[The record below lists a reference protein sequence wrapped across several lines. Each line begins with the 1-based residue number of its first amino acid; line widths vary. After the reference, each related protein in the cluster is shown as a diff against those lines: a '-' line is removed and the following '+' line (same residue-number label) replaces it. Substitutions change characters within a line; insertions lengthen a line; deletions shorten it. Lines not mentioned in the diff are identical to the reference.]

1 MKLVRVGMLMSAA
14 VLLVAPVEAV
24 KISGPTV
31 VIPVAIH
38 APGKGTSQWRT
49 DLWISNHNDVAK
61 NVTVTFYPNGGGSQ
75 SFVVPMAT
83 FATVHIQD
91 IVLSRFNFT
100 DKKGMLILTTQGN
113 FGFSA
118 RARIYNV
125 GNPAGQFGQF
135 VPGLGL
141 PYLSPQGFLPG
152 LSGVDGNR
160 TNVGIANPQD
170 RDINPALDIYD
181 GDHNELAHVDLT
193 VPAHQVLQINDIFA
207 TYGIAPQD
215 NVQVEISTNNY
226 SEIDRFYAYA
236 SVARDQTSDA
246 VFIFGTSPNA

>member
-1 MKLVRVGMLMSAA
+1 MKLVRVGMLMSVA
-14 VLLVAPVEAV
+14 VLLVVPVEAV
-24 KISGPTV
+24 KISDPTV

-49 DLWISNHNDVAK
+49 DLWISNHSSVAK
-61 NVTVTFYPNGGGSQ
+61 DVTVTFYPDGGGSQ

-83 FATVHIQD
+83 FTTVHIED
-91 IVLSRFNFT
+91 VVLNRFGLSNV
-100 DKKGMLILTTQGN
+100 KGLLILTTEGN
-113 FGFSA
+113 SGFSA

-141 PYLSPQGFLPG
+141 YYLSRQAFLPG

-170 RDINPALDIYD
+170 RDINPTLEIFD
-181 GDHNELAHVDLT
+181 GDHNELARIDLT

-207 TYGIAPQD
+207 TYGVAPQD
-215 NVQVEISTNNY
+215 NVQVEILTNNL
-226 SEIDRFYAYA
+226 SETDRIYGYA
-236 SVARDQTSDA
+236 SVARDKTSDA

>member
-1 MKLVRVGMLMSAA
+1 MKMTRIAA
-14 VLLVAPVEAV
+14 LTVTGILLVAPAQAV
-24 KISGPTV
+24 KISDPTV

-49 DLWISNHNDVAK
+49 DLWISNHSDVAK
-61 NVTVTFYPNGGGSQ
+61 DVTVTFYPNGGGSQ

-91 IVLSRFNFT
+91 IVLSRFGLSNV
-100 DKKGMLILTTQGN
+100 KGLLILTTEGN
-113 FGFSA
+113 SGFSA

-125 GNPAGQFGQF
+125 GNPVGQFGEF

-141 PYLSPQGFLPG
+141 SYLNRQAFLPG

-170 RDINPALDIYD
+170 REINPTLDIYD

-215 NVQVEISTNNY
+215 NVQVEINTNNF
-226 SEIDRFYAYA
+226 SEIDRFYAYG
-236 SVARDQTSDA
+236 SVAQDQTSDA
-246 VFIFGTSPNA
+246 IFIFGTSPNA